1 MAVLGYNVILK
12 INNKTIA
19 GTTQDDF
26 NITATTKE
34 SITKANQGAVQS
46 SVVGH
51 DITFSCSGIV
61 EVTASGQTTTMSADD
76 VLELAMKT
84 GSQAIIP
91 FTLTRDTGSTM
102 TGNCV
107 ITSYG
112 ESAGSEDNANW
123 SLNLKTTGTVTIN

>member
-1 MAVLGYNVILK
+1 MAILGYNVVLK
-12 INNKTIA
+12 LNSKTIA

-34 SITKANQGAVQS
+34 SITKADKGAVQS

-51 DITFSCSGIV
+51 DITFSCRGIV
-61 EVTASGQTTTMSADD
+61 EVTASGTAEMSSDD
-76 VLELAMKT
+76 LLTLALKT
-84 GSQAIIP
+84 GTSAIIP
-91 FTLTRDTGSTM
+91 FVYTRDTGSAI

-112 ESAGSEDNANW
+112 ETAGSEDNANW
-123 SLNLKTTGTVTIN
+123 TLNLKTTGTVTVD